1 MHKLSF
7 ELIYSKL
14 WVKVQIR
21 FGFRCQHLKAVA
33 DLRGSG
39 ALIESHSETIS
50 FHFHG
55 NI

>member
-7 ELIYSKL
+7 ELEYSKL
-14 WVKVQIR
+14 WVKMQTR
-21 FGFRCQHLKAVA
+21 FGFQLS
-33 DLRGSG
+33 RGSR
-39 ALIESHSETIS
+39 ALIEPHSENIS